1 MFRVYGRSM
10 APVLNDGDYVI
21 TKAVLPDDNLD
32 VDDIVIFEHPDV
44 GQAIKSI
51 KKIRH
56 KTVLFRGFSPLS
68 MGPDEMGWINRD
80 RITSRLVL
88 TIGSTGISKLGKK
101 LNKKS

>member
-10 APVLNDGDYVI
+10 SPVLNDGDYVI

-32 VDDIVIFEHPDV
+32 VGDIVIFEHPDV

-56 KTVLFRGFSPLS
+56 KTVQFRGYSPLS

-88 TIGSTGISKLGKK
+88 TISSTGISKLGNKS
-101 LNKKS
+101 NKKS

>member
-44 GQAIKSI
+44 GQTIKSI
-51 KKIRH
+51 KAIRH
-56 KTVLFRGFSPLS
+56 KTVQLRGFSPLS
-68 MGPDEMGWINRD
+68 MGPTEMGWINRD